1 MRNQIWESAVLCWR
15 STWFG
20 HIRLVTFGDPDSRFP
35 SLLKV
40 TDFIKSHQE
49 ASFSCWKIH
58 CKERRSRLNLMG
70 CMEKNHQS
78 TPVGPCSISAS
89 QFCQA
94 RQPPDNPQTWLPGP
108 LAVPVTHVSACRYES
123 RLALLSRGS
132 MFCWTTFTFRMNAQP
147 GGNEWEAGPVPEV
160 ILLTISRHSHIIF
173 EGILKHKMDLCLSSD
188 LICRMFDLSDA
199 K

>member
-58 CKERRSRLNLMG
+58 CKEHRSRLNLMG

-78 TPVGPCSISAS
+78 TRVGPCSIQRLSFARLVSHQITHKLGYQAPWLCQWHMWAHVGMRAALPSCHEAACSVGPRSRSEWMLSLVEMSGKQGLS
-89 QFCQA
+89 Q
-94 RQPPDNPQTWLPGP
+94 R
-108 LAVPVTHVSACRYES
+108 
-123 RLALLSRGS
+123 
-132 MFCWTTFTFRMNAQP
+132 
-147 GGNEWEAGPVPEV
+147 
-160 ILLTISRHSHIIF
+160 
-173 EGILKHKMDLCLSSD
+173 
-188 LICRMFDLSDA
+188 
-199 K
+199 